1 MRRSTRHDGVRA
13 TLLALVLV
21 AGLLPQPGVAAA
33 ADAIAP
39 QPTADA
45 ASAAD
50 EPADPVPADAVPT
63 DDASVTTGAP
73 DAPTDDPQGEKGDAL
88 GQPAVPADAGDPVAP
103 GQAPDDT
110 ADPGPDA
117 TGPDAPSSDLA
128 DLADQMAP
136 AAAGIATELGAQAD
150 RAADTDP
157 DAIVDPDPDPDAPAA
172 DDCAL
177 EPQVDVDLA
186 PQAVTEGESVTLSR
200 ADATSWSSAAGGTQ
214 NSITLA
220 DDALYAIS
228 ITGGKGGNVRNGNI
242 TANGGQGGTT
252 SAVIRLEPTTIFAC
266 LAGEG
271 GEGNASRRGAGGA
284 NGGGTG
290 GARHGEY
297 THGAGGG
304 GATHVAK
311 VRAELANIPSDDDLY
326 LVAGGGGGSR
336 NDYNERVPGGGL
348 SGGNAWGVSNG
359 GTQTFGYARGLGQTG
374 VNGVN
379 ASGNHAGGGGGGGG
393 YFGGYNSIRPD
404 PKRHR
409 GTGGGGSGF
418 INAALM
424 GGTLVDNGGGA
435 GSVVVDGVVV
445 ATTSRGGGAGAG
457 TASVTYLAS
466 VVTLDAG
473 PADAPGTP
481 TLYAAPQSE
490 AYYASYSVSGLADA
504 LTSIDVPTRAG
515 YRFMGYFTAA
525 EGGDLAIAD
534 DGTIEAG
541 LFSRGTC
548 TLHAQW
554 RPLVTFD
561 SNGVDATGMPDE
573 QAVVSG
579 EKSTR
584 PADPSA
590 GGKSFKGW
598 STSAGTYVP
607 YDFDSPVTAPVEL
620 FAFWS
625 PYVAF
630 DLQGHGQAIEP
641 QWLVLGESGQTATRP
656 PDPVETGYTFG
667 GWYTDPE
674 CEDGQEFDFAT
685 EIVSDT
691 TVFAK
696 WSANVYRISLKDG
709 DAEKGVQSFVYNDAP
724 KRLMTAAELGLE
736 REGWRFAGWRED
748 DELAVEFEDG
758 AQIQNLSTGTGTIDF
773 HALWVRD
780 ITFVSGSSALSGQAD
795 DASATSVP
803 QLSDRASDQ
812 AIAAPRL
819 VDVDGWRSIGWLG
832 SRVAAS
838 AADVGAGTTFT
849 PQSVTTFFGLYNRD
863 VTLSFDGAG
872 ATAGE
877 VEPQADVQRMNASGA
892 LTPLTFV
899 LPANAF
905 ERDGWRFAGWSMGR
919 PGDAVTLRPAAS
931 DAPDFVASALWAGPY
946 QYFIAFDANGGAG
959 AMGVQLA
966 PEHAPTPLDACAFAR
981 DGYAFAGWNTA
992 PDGTGASFAPGQ
1004 SVTDLAEPGYQVVL
1018 YAQWHKLP
1026 DDPAAETSVASGS
1039 SAPAGRESPRA
1050 AALPETG
1057 DPLGWLFAWLPLA

>member
-1 MRRSTRHDGVRA
+1 
-13 TLLALVLV
+13 
-21 AGLLPQPGVAAA
+21 
-33 ADAIAP
+33 
-39 QPTADA
+39 
-45 ASAAD
+45 
-50 EPADPVPADAVPT
+50 
-63 DDASVTTGAP
+63 
-73 DAPTDDPQGEKGDAL
+73 
-88 GQPAVPADAGDPVAP
+88 
-103 GQAPDDT
+103 
-110 ADPGPDA
+110 
-117 TGPDAPSSDLA
+117 
-128 DLADQMAP
+128 
-136 AAAGIATELGAQAD
+136 
-150 RAADTDP
+150 
-157 DAIVDPDPDPDAPAA
+157 
-172 DDCAL
+172 
-177 EPQVDVDLA
+177 
-186 PQAVTEGESVTLSR
+186 
-200 ADATSWSSAAGGTQ
+200 
-214 NSITLA
+214 
-220 DDALYAIS
+220 
-228 ITGGKGGNVRNGNI
+228 
-242 TANGGQGGTT
+242 
-252 SAVIRLEPTTIFAC
+252 
-266 LAGEG
+266 
-271 GEGNASRRGAGGA
+271 
-284 NGGGTG
+284 
-290 GARHGEY
+290 
-297 THGAGGG
+297 
-304 GATHVAK
+304 
-311 VRAELANIPSDDDLY
+311 
-326 LVAGGGGGSR
+326 
-336 NDYNERVPGGGL
+336 
-348 SGGNAWGVSNG
+348 
-359 GTQTFGYARGLGQTG
+359 
-374 VNGVN
+374 
-379 ASGNHAGGGGGGGG
+379 
-393 YFGGYNSIRPD
+393 
-404 PKRHR
+404 
-409 GTGGGGSGF
+409 
-418 INAALM
+418 
-424 GGTLVDNGGGA
+424 
-435 GSVVVDGVVV
+435 
-445 ATTSRGGGAGAG
+445 
-457 TASVTYLAS
+457 
-466 VVTLDAG
+466 
-473 PADAPGTP
+473 
-481 TLYAAPQSE
+481 
-490 AYYASYSVSGLADA
+490 
-504 LTSIDVPTRAG
+504 
-515 YRFMGYFTAA
+515 MGYFTAA
-525 EGGDLAIAD
+525 EGGECLVDGEGKIASDLF
-534 DGTIEAG
+534 EH
-541 LFSRGTC
+541 GTC

-709 DAEKGVQSFVYNDAP
+709 DAERGVQSFVYNDAP

-780 ITFVSGSSALSGQAD
+780 ITFVSGAAALSGQAD

-819 VDVDGWRSIGWLG
+819 ADVDGWRSIGWLG

-838 AADVGAGTTFT
+838 AADVGAGATFT

-931 DAPDFVASALWAGPY
+931 DAPDFVASAVWAGPY

-981 DGYAFAGWNTA
+981 DGFAFAGWNTA
-992 PDGTGASFAPGQ
+992 PDGTGTSFAPGA
-1004 SVTDLAEPGYQVVL
+1004 SVSDLAEPGYQVVL

-1026 DDPAAETSVASGS
+1026 DDPAAETSAASGS

-1057 DPLGWLFAWLPLA
+1057 DPLWWLLAWLPLA